1 MVENQFVKM
10 GAYHTLDLRID
21 EKFTITK
28 TEWDSV
34 AIMLVEQASDPT
46 QQADLAAVIMH
57 EGLAYVCLIT
67 STTTIVRAKIDTT
80 IPRKRPGLPTA
91 QHEKG
96 LSRFFE
102 QIMQALERHIRFDS
116 KLLHHITFTFV
127 LYTFLPSVQG
137 FRNHIAYCLSY
148 KY

>member
-1 MVENQFVKM
+1 M

-102 QIMQALERHIRFDS
+102 QIMQALERHIRFDNLVS
-116 KLLHHITFTFV
+116 R
-127 LYTFLPSVQG
+127 G
-137 FRNHIAYCLSY
+137 Y
-148 KY
+148 KEKNNICVSN